1 MDCVIVLTLQHGK
14 EDHMTNEQLARSIR
28 HGMFGHRKSYDEAM
42 EYAYSVARA
51 TGETAAVMTAVQ
63 VVVNTIAEMILENER
78 AEA

>member
-1 MDCVIVLTLQHGK
+1 LQQQK
-14 EDHMTNEQLARSIR
+14 EILMTNEQLAKSIR
-28 HGMFGHRKSYDEAM
+28 HGMFGSRKSYDEAM
-42 EYAYSVARA
+42 EYAHAVARA

>member
-1 MDCVIVLTLQHGK
+1 
-14 EDHMTNEQLARSIR
+14 
-28 HGMFGHRKSYDEAM
+28 M

>member
-1 MDCVIVLTLQHGK
+1 MK
-14 EDHMTNEQLARSIR
+14 MTNEQLARSIR
-28 HGMFGHRKSYDEAM
+28 HGMFGSRQSYDEAM

>member
-1 MDCVIVLTLQHGK
+1 
-14 EDHMTNEQLARSIR
+14 MTNEQLAKSIR
-28 HGMFGHRKSYDEAM
+28 HGMFGSRQSFDEAM
-42 EYAYSVARA
+42 EYAHMVARA